1 LHLFIKDLLG
11 RKTPA
16 AYIFGTKAEEDFEKN
31 YLTAVELVDGP
42 HPEQAVQMLEDLI
55 VRACEELAMDDETV
69 ISLRMY
75 LGRAMWRSGVS
86 ARAIPILES
95 ALADAKKS
103 LGWQHRV
110 TFSCAGNLCRAL
122 GDVGRLDEAIRIA
135 EDIYEKRV
143 EIFGELDNGTL
154 NSLGHMSQLMFSR
167 GDVVRALQLISS
179 LYEKQYQA
187 IYKNGERTRSSWY
200 NLTVMNAHLDN
211 DEQSLLDLLAK
222 YTAEYGSDH
231 PDTIG
236 LWAHLGGLLERTGK
250 LSEALEVWRE
260 VEERRHKVFGEVAIP
275 TLDAV
280 GHRLRLQS
288 SLGDDGLLDQID
300 VVRRTKALIR
310 GQAI

>member
-1 LHLFIKDLLG
+1 MS
-11 RKTPA
+11 
-16 AYIFGTKAEEDFEKN
+16 EEDFEKN
-31 YLTAVELVDGP
+31 YLTAVEIVDGP

-55 VRACEELAMDDETV
+55 VRACEELAIDNETV
-69 ISLRMY
+69 INLRMY

-95 ALADAKKS
+95 ALADAKKT
-103 LGWQHRV
+103 LGWEHRV

-135 EDIYEKRV
+135 KAIYEKRV
-143 EIFGELDNGTL
+143 RVFGELDNGTL
-154 NSLGHMSQLMFSR
+154 NSLGHLSQLMFNS
-167 GDVVRALQLISS
+167 GDVFYGVDLMSS
-179 LYEKQYQA
+179 LYDKRCQA
-187 IYKNGERTRSSWY
+187 FGKNDDRSRCSWY
-200 NLTVMNAHLDN
+200 NLTVMKAQLDN

-231 PDTIG
+231 PDTIC

-275 TLDAV
+275 TLNAV
-280 GHRLRLQS
+280 DRRLCLQS
-288 SLGDDGLLDQID
+288 SLGDDGLLDQIE

-310 GQAI
+310 GQANLGTVNFEEF